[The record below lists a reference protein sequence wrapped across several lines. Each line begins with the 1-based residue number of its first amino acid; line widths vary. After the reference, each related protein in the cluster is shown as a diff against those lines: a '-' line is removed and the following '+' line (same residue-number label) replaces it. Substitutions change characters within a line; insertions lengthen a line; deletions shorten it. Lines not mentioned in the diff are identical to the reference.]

1 VAETG
6 SGGTGTRTILFTD
19 LVGSTELRSV
29 LGDVAADEVWRE
41 HDRLLRDAIARHGG
55 VFAQDLGDGV
65 MAVFESATDGCACAV
80 AMQQGIGR
88 LRRRR
93 GVELSIRVGL
103 SAGDVALDGD
113 DWSGMPVV
121 EAARLEAAAAGDQ
134 ILASELVRLLAGTR
148 TEASFEPVGELSLK
162 GLASPVAACAIRWE
176 PLSDVSVLPLPPALR
191 ASGFGFVGRESELD
205 TLMSMWESARAGGV
219 GGALV
224 AGDAG
229 IGKTRL
235 AGEFAVRVHATGA
248 IVLAGRCDEDLAVSY
263 QPFVEALRYFVDRAP
278 ENLARRLGRYPG
290 DLARLVP
297 ELADRVS
304 DLPQPLRADPETERF
319 RLFEAIVSWLG
330 AASEDD
336 SVLLV
341 LEDLHW
347 ATKPT
352 TLLVRHLLR
361 SEGPARLLMVGTY
374 RPTDLDRDAALGE
387 LLADLRRG
395 GDAERINVEGLEEA
409 GVAALL
415 ADALARPLTAA
426 EADLAHRIRADTA
439 GNAFFASEVV
449 RHLDEIGLREDT
461 VAIPDSVRE
470 VVGQRLARLSDD
482 TNTVLAAAAVIG
494 TEFDVALVSAV
505 AKRSEV
511 EVLDA
516 LEAATRARL
525 LEEATL
531 DQYRFAHTL
540 VRATIYDGLSK
551 SRRVRLHRL
560 AADGIES
567 LHADDLDE
575 HVVSLARHLAE
586 IAPRDPEAVGPAID
600 YASRAG
606 AQALARLA
614 PDDAL
619 HWYRQ
624 ALKLLERTGDPDDA
638 RRGALLV
645 GLGDA
650 QRQTGEPA
658 HRQTLLAAAE
668 LAQRLDDTGLLI
680 RAVIANSRGMLS
692 SSLQVDTERIAA
704 LEAARAATEDQ
715 LSRERALVLAT
726 LAAELAIADR
736 ARMRL
741 LADEAIALAHR
752 LGDDPTL
759 VTVTTRMEAAVRAP
773 DNLAQRCALADE
785 AIAAAERTGDPVLRW
800 YAATMNYT
808 PALESGDIEAFHR
821 RVDVVQHL
829 AHEIGQPQMRHVAA
843 FAQSLRE
850 ALGGRLDESERT
862 AALALEIGTN
872 CGQPDA
878 FLIYGGQLMAI
889 RHYQG
894 RITELV
900 DVIEQAVAGNPVIP
914 AYRAALAD
922 CYCEAGRNADA
933 QALLEADAAD
943 RFSAFPFDSAWTSSM
958 AMYARVAAVAGNQR
972 LASRLVELLS
982 PWRDQVATTGAMVF
996 GSLAHSL
1003 ALALATTGRFD
1014 EAEHAFAQATAANK
1028 RLGAP
1033 ILLAD
1038 THLEFARFL
1047 LRRNRDNDRSR
1058 AHQLAHAALATAA
1071 KLGAGAIERGA
1082 RALV

>member
-1 VAETG
+1 
-6 SGGTGTRTILFTD
+6 
-19 LVGSTELRSV
+19 LRSV

-41 HDRLLRDAIARHGG
+41 HDRLLRDAVARHGG
-55 VFAQDLGDGV
+55 VLAQDLGDGV

-93 GVELSIRVGL
+93 GVELSMRVGL
-103 SAGDVALDGD
+103 SAGDVAIEAG

-176 PLSDVSVLPLPPALR
+176 PLSDVSVLSLPPALR

-205 TLMSMWESARAGGV
+205 ILMSMWESAWAGGV

-235 AGEFAVRVHATGA
+235 VGEFAAGVHATGA
-248 IVLAGRCDEDLAVSY
+248 IVLAGRCDEDLAVPY
-263 QPFVEALRYFVDRAP
+263 QPFAESLRYFVDRAP
-278 ENLARRLGRYPG
+278 EDLARRLGRYPG

-297 ELADRVS
+297 ELADRLP

-319 RLFEAIVSWLG
+319 RLFEAIASWLG

-336 SVLLV
+336 PVLLV

-374 RPTDLDRDAALGE
+374 RATDLDRDAALVE

-395 GDAERINVEGLEEA
+395 GDAERINLEGLEEDE
-409 GVAALL
+409 VAALL
-415 ADALARPLTAA
+415 ADALARPLTAV
-426 EADLAHRIRADTA
+426 EADLARRIRADTA

-449 RHLDEIGLREDT
+449 RHLDEIGVPGDT

-470 VVGQRLARLSDD
+470 VVGQRIARLSDD
-482 TNTVLAAAAVIG
+482 TNSVLAAAAVIG
-494 TEFDVALVSAV
+494 TEFDVSLVSAV
-505 AKRSEV
+505 AKRSEA

-567 LHADDLDE
+567 LHADDLDAR
-575 HVVSLARHLAE
+575 VVSLAHHLCEVAR
-586 IAPRDPEAVGPAID
+586 RDPTAAIPALD

-619 HWYRQ
+619 RWYRQ
-624 ALKLLERTGDPDDA
+624 ALELLDRTGEPDNR

-650 QRQTGEPA
+650 QRQTGDPG
-658 HRQTLLAAAE
+658 HRETLLTAAD
-668 LAQRLDDTGLLI
+668 LAQQRHDTELLV
-680 RAVIANSRGMLS
+680 RAAVANSRGTYTTIYGF
-692 SSLQVDTERIAA
+692 DAERVAV
-704 LEAARAATEDQ
+704 LEAARAATEGQ
-715 LSRERALVLAT
+715 PTPGRARVLAT
-726 LAAELAIADR
+726 LAAELAFADR
-736 ARMRL
+736 TRMHVV
-741 LADEAIALAHR
+741 ADEAIALAQR
-752 LGDDPTL
+752 LGDDPTF
-759 VTVTTRMEAAVRAP
+759 VTVTHRLEPALRAP
-773 DNLAQRCALADE
+773 DTLAQRLTLGAD
-785 AIAAAERTGDPVLRW
+785 ATMAADRTADPVLRW
-800 YAATMNYT
+800 FAAMTNYT
-808 PALESGDIEAFHR
+808 PALESGDGETFRTHVEVIDR
-821 RVDVVQHL
+821 L
-829 AHEIGQPQMRHVAA
+829 ARENGQPIMLWVSA
-843 FAQSLRE
+843 FARSLR
-850 ALGGRLDESERT
+850 ASVDGQLDSAEQLATE
-862 AALALEIGTN
+862 ALEIGMN
-872 CGQPDA
+872 NGQADA
-878 FLIYGGQLMAI
+878 FFPYSGQLMAI
-889 RHYQG
+889 RFDQG
-894 RITELV
+894 RVGELS
-900 DVIEQAVAGNPVIP
+900 DLIEQSAAEIPGGAGRVA
-914 AYRAALAD
+914 RAFYCSEVGRAD
-922 CYCEAGRNADA
+922 EAGR
-933 QALLEADAAD
+933 LLDMDAANGY
-943 RFSAFPFDSAWTSSM
+943 SAFPFDGTWTSFM
-958 AMYARVAAVAGNQR
+958 AVYAQVAATVGNER
-972 LASRLVELLS
+972 AAARLVEQIE
-982 PWRDQVATTGAMVF
+982 PWRDQIATSGTSIWN
-996 GSLAHSL
+996 GSIAHGL
-1003 ALALATTGRFD
+1003 GLALATNQRYD
-1014 EAEHAFAQATAANK
+1014 EAEEVFAQAATVHERIAAP
-1028 RLGAP
+1028 L
-1033 ILLAD
+1033 LLAR
-1038 THLEFARFL
+1038 TRLEWARL
-1047 LRRNRDNDRSR
+1047 LGRRDRPGDR
-1058 AHQLAHAALATAA
+1058 ARACDLARAAHAVAA
-1071 KLGAGAIERGA
+1071 DLGAGSIERGA
-1082 RALV
+1082 SALL